1 MLQKENDNMWN
12 ALQKIG
18 FFLVVLILTAAIF
31 WLFFLDKQSKQ
42 NVLEYSL
49 SLLGDDLMAMVPE
62 GADKKPVQELYDSF
76 LQKTK
81 QGKVEPKQVEYVAAN
96 IMNLSNAETEITP
109 EQAEAILQLSLSSPE
124 RIERIGEETHE
135 PLTEEPHFSSE
146 ERKSLGERLKT
157 LHEFNSEMKEAM
169 RDYAPKQ
176 EKRQRQIHYRIEGDL
191 KIAMDK
197 NLKAEFDRD
206 EFKQMAKEL
215 KQLEKERI
223 FEWKENFTEEL
234 EQEMESLRLELESLK
249 ELTELSQLEALKD
262 LESLESLKSLEKLE
276 SLEFMPVIDADSIR
290 AIVEQSLKAA
300 GLDPHNKEGMRN
312 RIDSI
317 KKSIKIEKLEA
328 LEELESLKSLES
340 LHESLKSL
348 ESLKYMP
355 IIDGDSIRA
364 IVEKSLEEA
373 GINRRKK

>member
-1 MLQKENDNMWN
+1 MLN
-12 ALQKIG
+12 ALKKIG

-31 WLFFLDKQSKQ
+31 WLVFLDKQSKQ
-42 NVLEYSL
+42 DVLEYSL
-49 SLLGDDLMAMVPE
+49 NLLGNDLMAMVPE
-62 GADKKPVQELYDSF
+62 GEGKKPVQELYDRF
-76 LQKTK
+76 LQKAK
-81 QGKVEPKQVEYVAAN
+81 QGKVEPKQVEYIAAN

-109 EQAEAILQLSLSSPE
+109 KQAEAILQLSLSSPKK
-124 RIERIGEETHE
+124 IQRIGEDTPE
-135 PLTEEPHFSSE
+135 PIMDEPYFSSK
-146 ERKSLGERLKT
+146 ERNSLGERIKT
-157 LHEFNSEMKEAM
+157 LHEFNNDMKSYLK
-169 RDYAPKQ
+169 DYTVKQ
-176 EKRQRQIHYRIEGDL
+176 EKRQSQIKYRIEQDL
-191 KIAMDK
+191 KIAIDTD
-197 NLKAEFDRD
+197 LKAEFDRKK
-206 EFKQMAKEL
+206 FKRMAKEL

-223 FEWKENFTEEL
+223 LEWKENFAEEL
-234 EQEMESLRLELESLK
+234 EQEMENLRRELESLK
-249 ELTELSQLEALKD
+249 ELTELSQLEALKE

-328 LEELESLKSLES
+328 LKELESLKSLES

-373 GINRRKK
+373 GIYSKKKK